1 MDNPAQP
8 QQIKMCDEGWGEEKK
23 CLFPSSLF
31 LSLLLLHSS
40 SKLQDLV
47 PWVELGAAPS
57 LPLPPPKELQT
68 PCNTLPQVV

>member
-1 MDNPAQP
+1 
-8 QQIKMCDEGWGEEKK
+8 MCDEGWREEKK

-40 SKLQDLV
+40 LRLQDLV

-57 LPLPPPKELQT
+57 LPLPCHKELQT
-68 PCNTLPQVV
+68 PCNTMARVV